1 MLNLR
6 DAVAAGNRPDASQ
19 SLRSVLSN
27 FGCSVLDNSHEFLEK
42 IGSFSDQKQHN
53 LTYNSATDVAIE
65 CDAVVVGSGAGGGV
79 AAAVLAK
86 AGYKVVVLEKGQY
99 FARQDLSLL
108 ESPSLREMYEN
119 GGSIATSDGRLSII
133 AGATLGGGTA
143 VNWSASFHTP
153 PHVLREWSEEH
164 ELSLFA
170 SDEYAQA
177 METVCKR
184 LSVQPNCNKEN
195 FQNSVLREGCTKLGY
210 EVCASYSLIQ
220 SSMSFSK
227 SDQIPH
233 KCVHVSRC

>member
-1 MLNLR
+1 
-6 DAVAAGNRPDASQ
+6 
-19 SLRSVLSN
+19 
-27 FGCSVLDNSHEFLEK
+27 
-42 IGSFSDQKQHN
+42 
-53 LTYNSATDVAIE
+53 
-65 CDAVVVGSGAGGGV
+65 
-79 AAAVLAK
+79 
-86 AGYKVVVLEKGQY
+86 
-99 FARQDLSLL
+99 
-108 ESPSLREMYEN
+108 
-119 GGSIATSDGRLSII
+119 
-133 AGATLGGGTA
+133 

-153 PHVLREWSEEH
+153 PDVLREWSEEH

-210 EVCASYSLIQ
+210 EVCASYSLIR
-220 SSMSFSK
+220 SSISFAK